1 MPRRFGHVAAVLAAA
16 ALALAFVL
24 YQGPAAGLLAQSQAV
39 SNCQPPNPAG
49 VQRCRAGLA
58 AEQVLRIQQTQVR
71 PGWCWAAVAAIVFA
85 HHDAAVSQEQIV
97 QRHFGGLIDRRITG
111 TALTSLLNKVWIDA
125 SGNPFASST
134 RVDDAS
140 TGQFE
145 IPTVDMVVADLANNH
160 PMILGVDGHLVVLVE
175 VQYERAATGALR
187 VIGGTVID
195 PEEGQGVRRLRVAEL
210 RPNYM
215 ASIRVE
221 PLHDFAR
228 IARQLQDL

>member
-1 MPRRFGHVAAVLAAA
+1 MPRRFVHAAAVVATA

-24 YQGPAAGLLAQSQAV
+24 YHDPVAGLLARPQAI
-39 SNCQPPNPAG
+39 SACQPPTPAG
-49 VQRCRAGLA
+49 VQRCRTGLA
-58 AEQVLRIQQTQVR
+58 SQQILRIQQTQER

-111 TALTSLLNKVWIDA
+111 SALTSLLNKVWIDA

-134 RVDDAS
+134 RVDDAQ

-145 IPTVDMVVADLANNH
+145 IPGVDMVVAELAGNH

-175 VQYERAATGALR
+175 VQYERAATGAVR

-195 PEEGQGVRRLRVAEL
+195 PEDGQGVRRLRVSEL
-210 RPNYM
+210 RPNYI
-215 ASIRVE
+215 ASVRIE

>member
-1 MPRRFGHVAAVLAAA
+1 MPRRFAHAAAVLAAV
-16 ALALAFVL
+16 ALGLAFVL
-24 YQGPAAGLLAQSQAV
+24 YQAPVAGLLVRPQAV
-39 SNCQPPNPAG
+39 SNCQAPNPAG
-49 VQRCRAGLA
+49 VQRRRAGLA
-58 AEQVLRIQQTQVR
+58 PQQILRIQQTQER

-85 HHDAAVSQEQIV
+85 HHDAAVSQQQIV

-111 TALTSLLNKVWIDA
+111 SALTNLLNKVWIDA

-134 RVDDAS
+134 RVDDAY

-145 IPTVDMVVADLANNH
+145 IPAVDMVVADLASNH
-160 PMILGVDGHLVVLVE
+160 PMVLGVDGHLVVLVE
-175 VQYERAATGALR
+175 VQYERASAGALR

-195 PEEGQGVRRLRVAEL
+195 PEEGRGVRRLRVAEL
-210 RPNYM
+210 RPNYI
-215 ASIRVE
+215 ASVRIE